1 MSTSDE
7 DKSAEQPPDSWDKKV
22 WFGFFILMYPILI
35 TFSLVFTGTLWL
47 FSLLSKGISV
57 LANRL
62 GRRADRPKPTA
73 HPPAVADEAE
83 AARPIE

>member
-1 MSTSDE
+1 MSTPDE
-7 DKSAEQPPDSWDKKV
+7 EKSVAQPPDSWDKKV
-22 WFGFFILMYPILI
+22 WFGFFILMYPILV

-47 FSLLSKGISV
+47 FSLLSSAISA

-62 GRRADRPKPTA
+62 SNQPKPT

-83 AARPIE
+83 GAATHPLE